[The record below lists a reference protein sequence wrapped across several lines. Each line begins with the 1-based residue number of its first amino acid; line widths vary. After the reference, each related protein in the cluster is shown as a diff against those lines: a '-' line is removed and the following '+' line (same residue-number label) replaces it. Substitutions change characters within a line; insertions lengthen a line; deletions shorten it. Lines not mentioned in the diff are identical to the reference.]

1 MARLH
6 EKYKTEAV
14 PKMMERFGYKT
25 VNAVPRFD
33 KVTVSMG
40 LGKAIENNKRLD
52 AATKDLARITGQRPM
67 TTRSKKSVAG
77 FKLREGMAIGAKVTL
92 RSARMY
98 EFLDRLI
105 SVAIPRI
112 RDFRGFSTRSFDG
125 SGNYSLG
132 ISEQMVFPEVNV
144 DEVEF
149 VQGMNITVTFDRSS
163 DEESRALLEIF
174 RFPFRR

>member
-14 PKMMERFGYKT
+14 PKMMERFGYKN